1 MARCSIHFAAAR
13 SPANA
18 DPRRLPARV
27 PRERAKMSPAMEV
40 AGLRREGAVAEMR
53 VVAAIDSDG

>member
-1 MARCSIHFAAAR
+1 
-13 SPANA
+13 
-18 DPRRLPARV
+18 
-27 PRERAKMSPAMEV
+27 MSPAMEV